1 MGHARTR
8 ASRTSML
15 LLGLVVAGVAACS
28 SSGGSSSSGT
38 TTGSGA
44 GSGSSSGAASSTPF
58 DVVID
63 TGVTG
68 PYGANGTAA
77 VDGLKAAADV
87 LNATQGGI
95 LGHKVK
101 VEVLDNQGNPSTA
114 ATLLEQRLSSGPKP
128 DMIEPGSISTEGVV
142 EVPIAN
148 SAKILSIGTPN
159 DQSLDN
165 PSKYPYEFF
174 MSPSTM
180 LPQQALMDYFKAHH
194 YTTVG
199 MIYSTDAYG
208 ASTGQATIAAAKQAG
223 ITLDTV
229 TYEDTVLNM
238 TSELQKLQAGHPQAL
253 YVQGFGAPPGI
264 ILQNLYALGWKIPVI
279 GDQTTAATP
288 VIAQDAG
295 KPYEKGLQLQTL
307 ALNQYSANESTA
319 VKNYISA
326 LEKYGPI
333 DSPLVTTSFQYDSLM
348 VVAQAAKQANSIATP
363 DIVKA
368 LENLKQPSD
377 PLWVTLSQY
386 QYSAS
391 NHAPTA
397 PPSNWVVVPASPLTN
412 GQFGAPSSSS

>member
-1 MGHARTR
+1 LV
-8 ASRTSML
+8 L
-15 LLGLVVAGVAACS
+15 LLGLLVAGVAACS
-28 SSGGSSSSGT
+28 SSSSGT
-38 TTGSGA
+38 TT

-58 DVVID
+58 VVVID

-95 LGHKVK
+95 LGHKVE
-101 VEVLDNQGNPSTA
+101 VDVLDNQGNPNTA

-148 SAKILSIGTPN
+148 AAKILSIGTPN

-174 MSPSTM
+174 MSPSAM
-180 LPQQALMDYFKAHH
+180 LPQQSLMDYFKAHN

-199 MIYSTDAYG
+199 MIYSADAYG
-208 ASTGQATIAAAKQAG
+208 ASVGQATIAAAKQAG
-223 ITLDTV
+223 VTLDTV
-229 TYEDTVLNM
+229 TYEDTDLNM
-238 TSELQKLQAGHPQAL
+238 TSELQKLQADHPQVL

-264 ILQNLYALGWKIPVI
+264 IMQDVYALGWKIPVI

-295 KPYEKGLQLQTL
+295 KPYEKGLLLQTL
-307 ALNQYSANESTA
+307 AIDQYAANQSTA
-319 VKNYISA
+319 IKNYISA
-326 LEKYGPI
+326 LEKFGPI

-348 VVAQAAKQANSIATP
+348 VVAQAAKQANSTATP

-368 LENLKQPSD
+368 LENLQQPSD

-386 QYSAS
+386 QYSAA

-397 PPSNWVVVPASPLTN
+397 PLSNWVVVPASQLTN
-412 GQFGAPSSSS
+412 GQFDVPSSSS

>member
-1 MGHARTR
+1 MGQARTR
-8 ASRTSML
+8 ASRTSVL
-15 LLGLVVAGVAACS
+15 FLGLVVAGVAACS
-28 SSGGSSSSGT
+28 SGSSSSGT
-38 TTGSGA
+38 TTGSG
-44 GSGSSSGAASSTPF
+44 STSSAASSTPF

-101 VEVLDNQGNPSTA
+101 VEVLDNQGNPNTA

-142 EVPIAN
+142 EVPIADA
-148 SAKILSIGTPN
+148 AKILSIGTPN

-165 PSKYPYEFF
+165 PEKYPYEFF
-174 MSPSTM
+174 MSPSAM
-180 LPQQALMDYFKAHH
+180 LPQQALMDYFKARH

-208 ASTGQATIAAAKQAG
+208 ASTGQAAIAAAKQAG
-223 ITLDTV
+223 VTLDTV
-229 TYEDTVLNM
+229 TYQDTDLNM
-238 TSELQKLQAGHPQAL
+238 TSELQKLQADHPQAL

-264 ILQNLYALGWKIPVI
+264 ILQNVYALGWKIPVI

-295 KPYEKGLQLQTL
+295 KPYEKGLLLQTL
-307 ALNQYSANESTA
+307 ALNQYSPNEPTA

-333 DSPLVTTSFQYDSLM
+333 TSPLVTTSFQYDSLM

-368 LENLKQPSD
+368 LENLQQPSD

-386 QYSAS
+386 RYSAS

-397 PPSNWVVVPASPLTN
+397 PPSNWVVSPASPLTN
-412 GQFGAPSSSS
+412 GQFDAPSSSS

>member
-1 MGHARTR
+1 MGQARTR
-8 ASRTSML
+8 ASRTSVL

-28 SSGGSSSSGT
+28 SSGT
-38 TTGSGA
+38 TTGPGS
-44 GSGSSSGAASSTPF
+44 SGSAASSTSF

-77 VDGLKAAADV
+77 ADGLKAAASV

-114 ATLLEQRLSSGPKP
+114 ASLLEQRLGSGPKP
-128 DMIEPGSISTEGVV
+128 DMIEPGSISSEGVI

-148 SAKILSIGTPN
+148 AAKILSIGTPN

-174 MSPSTM
+174 MSPSAM
-180 LPQQALMDYFKAHH
+180 LPQQALMNYFKAHY
-194 YTTVG
+194 YTRVG
-199 MIYSTDAYG
+199 MIYSTDAFG
-208 ASTGQATIAAAKQAG
+208 ASVGQATIAAAKQAG

-229 TYEDTVLNM
+229 TYDDTGLNM
-238 TSELQKLQAGHPQAL
+238 TSELQKLQADHPQAL

-264 ILQNLYALGWKIPVI
+264 ILQNLYALGWKVPVI

-288 VIAQDAG
+288 VIAQNAD
-295 KPYEKGLQLQTL
+295 KPYEKGLLLQTL
-307 ALNQYSANESTA
+307 ALDQHSANQSTV

-326 LEKYGPI
+326 IEKYGPI
-333 DSPLVTTSFQYDSLM
+333 DSLLVTTSFQYDSLM
-348 VVAQAAKQANSIATP
+348 VVAQAAKQAHSIATP
-363 DIVKA
+363 DLAKA
-368 LENLKQPSD
+368 LENLQQPAE

-386 QYSAS
+386 RYTAS

-397 PPSNWVVVPASPLTN
+397 PPSNWVVVPASPLAN
-412 GQFGAPSSSS
+412 GQFDGPSASS

>member
-1 MGHARTR
+1 MGQARTR
-8 ASRTSML
+8 ASRTSVL

-28 SSGGSSSSGT
+28 SSGSSGT
-38 TTGSGA
+38 TTGSGP
-44 GSGSSSGAASSTPF
+44 SSSDTSSTPF

-63 TGVTG
+63 TGVSG

-77 VDGLKAAADV
+77 ADGLKAAADV

-114 ATLLEQRLSSGPKP
+114 ATLLEQRLGSGPKP
-128 DMIEPGSISTEGVV
+128 DMIEPGSISSEGVI

-148 SAKILSIGTPN
+148 AAKILSIGTPN

-165 PSKYPYEFF
+165 PAKYPYEFF
-174 MSPSTM
+174 MSPSAM
-180 LPQQALMDYFKAHH
+180 LPQQALMNYFKAHH

-199 MIYSTDAYG
+199 MIYSTDAFG
-208 ASTGQATIAAAKQAG
+208 ASVGQATIAAAKQAG

-229 TYEDTVLNM
+229 TYEDTGLNM
-238 TSELQKLQAGHPQAL
+238 TSELQKLQADHPQAL

-279 GDQTTAATP
+279 GDQTAAATP
-288 VIAQDAG
+288 VIAQNAG
-295 KPYEKGLQLQTL
+295 RPYEKGLLLQTL
-307 ALNQYSANESTA
+307 AVDQYSANQPTV
-319 VKNYISA
+319 VKKYVSA
-326 LEKYGPI
+326 MEKYGPI
-333 DSPLVTTSFQYDSLM
+333 DSLLVTTSFQYDSLM

-363 DIVKA
+363 DLVKA
-368 LENLKQPSD
+368 LENLQQPAE

-386 QYSAS
+386 RYTAS

-397 PPSNWVVVPASPLTN
+397 PLSNWVVVPASPLTN
-412 GQFGAPSSSS
+412 GQFDGPGPSS

>member
-1 MGHARTR
+1 MGQARTR
-8 ASRTSML
+8 ASRTSVL

-28 SSGGSSSSGT
+28 SNGSSGT
-38 TTGSGA
+38 TTGSG
-44 GSGSSSGAASSTPF
+44 SSSSAASSTPF

-77 VDGLKAAADV
+77 ADGLKAAADV

-101 VEVLDNQGNPSTA
+101 VEVLDNQGNPNTA
-114 ATLLEQRLSSGPKP
+114 ATLLEQRLGSGSKP
-128 DMIEPGSISTEGVV
+128 DMIEPGSISSEGVI

-148 SAKILSIGTPN
+148 AAKILSIGTPN

-165 PSKYPYEFF
+165 PAKYPYEFF
-174 MSPSTM
+174 MSPSAM
-180 LPQQALMDYFKAHH
+180 LPQQALMNYFKAHH

-199 MIYSTDAYG
+199 MIYSTNAFG
-208 ASTGQATIAAAKQAG
+208 ASVGQATIAAAKQAG

-229 TYEDTVLNM
+229 TYEDTGLNM
-238 TSELQKLQAGHPQAL
+238 TSELQKLQADHPQAL

-288 VIAQDAG
+288 VIAQNAG
-295 KPYEKGLQLQTL
+295 KPYEKGLLLQTL
-307 ALNQYSANESTA
+307 ALDQYSANQSTV

-326 LEKYGPI
+326 IEKYGPI
-333 DSPLVTTSFQYDSLM
+333 GSLLATTSFQYDSLM

-363 DIVKA
+363 DLVKA
-368 LENLKQPSD
+368 LENLQQPAE

-386 QYSAS
+386 RYTAS

-397 PPSNWVVVPASPLTN
+397 PLSNWVVVPASPLAN
-412 GQFGAPSSSS
+412 GQFDGPSTSS

>member
-1 MGHARTR
+1 MGRKIGGADMGQARTR
-8 ASRTSML
+8 ASRTSVL
-15 LLGLVVAGVAACS
+15 LLGVVVAGVTAC
-28 SSGGSSSSGT
+28 SSGT
-38 TTGSGA
+38 TTGA
-44 GSGSSSGAASSTPF
+44 GSSGGAASSAPF

-68 PYGANGTAA
+68 PYSANGTAA
-77 VDGLKAAADV
+77 VNGLKAAADV

-101 VEVLDNQGNPSTA
+101 VEVLDNQGNPNTA
-114 ATLLEQRLSSGPKP
+114 ATQLEQRLSSGTKP

-174 MSPSTM
+174 MSPSSV
-180 LPQQALMDYFKAHH
+180 LPQQALMDYFKAHN

-199 MIYSTDAYG
+199 MIYSSDAYG
-208 ASTGQATIAAAKQAG
+208 ASTGQATITAAKQAG

-229 TYEDTVLNM
+229 TYEDTDLSM
-238 TSELQKLQAGHPQAL
+238 TAQLQKLQADHPQAL
-253 YVQGFGAPPGI
+253 YVQGFGSPPGI
-264 ILQNLYALGWKIPVI
+264 ILQNVYALGWKIPVI

-288 VIAQDAG
+288 VIAQNSD
-295 KPYEKGLQLQTL
+295 KPYEKGLMLQTL
-307 ALNQYSANESTA
+307 ALNHYSANETTA
-319 VKNYISA
+319 EKNYVAA
-326 LEKYGPI
+326 LKKYGAI
-333 DSPLVTTSFQYDSLM
+333 NSPLVTTSFQYDSLM

-363 DIVKA
+363 DLVKA

-386 QYSAS
+386 QYSVT

-397 PPSNWVVVPASPLTN
+397 PVSNWVVVPASKLTN
-412 GQFGAPSSSS
+412 GQFGATSSSS

>member
-1 MGHARTR
+1 MGQARTR
-8 ASRTSML
+8 ASRTSVL

-28 SSGGSSSSGT
+28 SNGSSGT
-38 TTGSGA
+38 TTGSG
-44 GSGSSSGAASSTPF
+44 SSSSAASSTPF

-77 VDGLKAAADV
+77 ADGLKAAADV

-101 VEVLDNQGNPSTA
+101 VEVLDNQGNPNTA
-114 ATLLEQRLSSGPKP
+114 ATLLEQRLGSGPKP
-128 DMIEPGSISTEGVV
+128 DMIEPGSISSEGVI

-148 SAKILSIGTPN
+148 AAKILSIGTPN

-165 PSKYPYEFF
+165 PAKYPYEFF
-174 MSPSTM
+174 MSPSAM
-180 LPQQALMDYFKAHH
+180 LPQQALMNYFKAHH

-199 MIYSTDAYG
+199 MIYSTDAFG
-208 ASTGQATIAAAKQAG
+208 ASVGQATIAAAKQAG

-229 TYEDTVLNM
+229 TYEDTGLNM

-288 VIAQDAG
+288 VIAQNAG
-295 KPYEKGLQLQTL
+295 KPYEKGLLLQTL
-307 ALNQYSANESTA
+307 ALDQHSASQSTV
-319 VKNYISA
+319 VKKYISA
-326 LEKYGPI
+326 IEKYGPI
-333 DSPLVTTSFQYDSLM
+333 DSLLVTTSFQYDSLM

-363 DIVKA
+363 DLVKA
-368 LENLKQPSD
+368 LENLQQPAE

-386 QYSAS
+386 RYTAS
-391 NHAPTA
+391 NHAPAA
-397 PPSNWVVVPASPLTN
+397 PLSNWVVVPASPLTN
-412 GQFGAPSSSS
+412 GQFDGPGTSS

>member
-1 MGHARTR
+1 MGQASTR
-8 ASRTSML
+8 ASRTSVL

-28 SSGGSSSSGT
+28 SSGSGGT
-38 TTGSGA
+38 TTGSG
-44 GSGSSSGAASSTPF
+44 SSSSAASSTPF

-87 LNATQGGI
+87 LNTTQGGI

-101 VEVLDNQGNPSTA
+101 VEVLDNQGNPNTA
-114 ATLLEQRLSSGPKP
+114 ATLLEQRLGSGPKP
-128 DMIEPGSISTEGVV
+128 DMIEPGSISSEGVI

-148 SAKILSIGTPN
+148 AAKILSIGTPN

-165 PSKYPYEFF
+165 PAKYPYEFF
-174 MSPSTM
+174 MSPSAM
-180 LPQQALMDYFKAHH
+180 LPQQALMNYFKAHH

-199 MIYSTDAYG
+199 MIYSTDAFG
-208 ASTGQATIAAAKQAG
+208 ASVGQATIAVAKQAG

-229 TYEDTVLNM
+229 TYEDTGLNM
-238 TSELQKLQAGHPQAL
+238 TSELQKLQADHPQAL

-288 VIAQDAG
+288 VIAQNAD
-295 KPYEKGLQLQTL
+295 KPYEKGLLLQTL
-307 ALNQYSANESTA
+307 ALDQHSANQPRV

-326 LEKYGPI
+326 IEKYGPI
-333 DSPLVTTSFQYDSLM
+333 DSLLVTTSFQYDSLM

-363 DIVKA
+363 DLVKA
-368 LENLKQPSD
+368 LENLQQPAE

-386 QYSAS
+386 R
-391 NHAPTA
+391 
-397 PPSNWVVVPASPLTN
+397 SNWVVVPASPLTN
-412 GQFGAPSSSS
+412 GQFDGPSTSS